1 MTDEAGRLKGAKTP
15 PKACTHGRVV
25 DYVLSKEGKRTGA
38 LRCKE
43 CGAVFPA
50 EEASKD

>member
-1 MTDEAGRLKGAKTP
+1 MTDEAGRLKNGTTP

-25 DYVLSKEGKRTGA
+25 DYVLSTEGKRTGE

-43 CGAVFPA
+43 CGAVFPDK
-50 EEASKD
+50 EAPGN